1 MSEKTD
7 KFLKMEWLH
16 MANKEIGTK
25 YTGKDRYAVAD
36 CWLDRLYGRFPECVF
51 EIDDKLYY
59 IKEVKDDN
67 L

>member
-25 YTGKDRYAVAD
+25 YTGKDRHAVAD
-36 CWLDRLYGRFPECVF
+36 RWLDKLYGRFPECIF

-59 IKEVKDDN
+59 IEEVKDV
-67 L
+67 